1 MINRRTTST
10 MQGYTRKTARYN
22 LEPHSIKPTARIN
35 KYRPARSKQSGTRKE
50 KYRTLSKT
58 YRTALRDKFTAHN
71 RVIKPQPIARGSGD
85 TLNRIGRNR
94 AGSHR
99 GTRAHRGTFKQD
111 GSRRTQSQS
120 YGYFYTD
127 DAAIAKYRT
136 L

>member
-1 MINRRTTST
+1 

-71 RVIKPQPIARGSGD
+71 RVIEPQPIARE
-85 TLNRIGRNR
+85 
-94 AGSHR
+94 AG
-99 GTRAHRGTFKQD
+99 TP
-111 GSRRTQSQS
+111 
-120 YGYFYTD
+120 
-127 DAAIAKYRT
+127 
-136 L
+136 

>member
-1 MINRRTTST
+1 

-22 LEPHSIKPTARIN
+22 LEPHSIKPTTGIN
-35 KYRPARSKQSGTRKE
+35 KYRPACSKQSGTRKE
-50 KYRTLSKT
+50 KYRTLSKM

-71 RVIKPQPIARGSGD
+71 RVIEPQPIARGSGD

-99 GTRAHRGTFKQD
+99 GTRAHRSTFKQNR
-111 GSRRTQSQS
+111 SRRTQNQS
-120 YGYFYTD
+120 YGYFYTE
-127 DAAIAKYRT
+127 DAAIATHRT